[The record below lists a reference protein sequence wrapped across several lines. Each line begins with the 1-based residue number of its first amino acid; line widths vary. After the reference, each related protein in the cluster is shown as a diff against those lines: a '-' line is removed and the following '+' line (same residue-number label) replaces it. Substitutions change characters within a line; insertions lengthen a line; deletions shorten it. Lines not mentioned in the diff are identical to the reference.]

1 MPGADELPSPQMHG
15 SLLRVRAGGCRGACV
30 HSRVRQAAL
39 VRQTLLSDDLPSW
52 ALSTVSGVLVRRP
65 GVPLRPDRRCRS
77 CAVRNQAPRMSE
89 PVPTADEMR
98 PPARD
103 PQLPRGRQGVSAVH
117 GARDKTLPVLETRRD
132 QERHVLPDGCF
143 VRPCLQRASSLW

>member
-15 SLLRVRAGGCRGACV
+15 SLLRVRAGGC
-30 HSRVRQAAL
+30 
-39 VRQTLLSDDLPSW
+39 
-52 ALSTVSGVLVRRP
+52 RP

-89 PVPTADEMR
+89 PVSTADEMR